1 MGLLDALLGRSQP
14 KRPDLD
20 TLFSVPSAALTLRSA
35 LGMEPTGTG
44 TVCFRAV
51 SGPAFAQVARDVQS
65 LIGAGPGAPEVV
77 TTQDDFG
84 YTWLE
89 VRGAADDLSTLCTH
103 LHAVNS
109 TLESQGFATG
119 LLCTMIPF
127 RASDG
132 RSVGLVYLYKQ
143 GTFYPFAPVP
153 GSRDRDNVLEL
164 QVRDQLTG
172 ELAMEKDLHRW
183 LALWDAPGL

>member
-1 MGLLDALLGRSQP
+1 MGLFDALLGRSQP

-20 TLFSVPSAALTLRSA
+20 SLFSVPGAALTLRSA

-44 TVCFRAV
+44 TVCFRAA
-51 SGPAFAQVARDVQS
+51 SGPAFARVAEDVRA
-65 LIGAGPGAPEVV
+65 LVGDGADAPDVV

-84 YTWLE
+84 YTWFE
-89 VRGAADDLSTLCTH
+89 VRGVADDLSGLCTQ

-119 LLCTMIPF
+119 LLCTTISF

-132 RSVGLVYLYKQ
+132 RPVALVYLYKQ

-153 GSRDRDNVLEL
+153 GVRSRDNVLEL
-164 QVRDQLTG
+164 QVRDQLSG
-172 ELAMEKDLHRW
+172 ELVMEKDLQRW